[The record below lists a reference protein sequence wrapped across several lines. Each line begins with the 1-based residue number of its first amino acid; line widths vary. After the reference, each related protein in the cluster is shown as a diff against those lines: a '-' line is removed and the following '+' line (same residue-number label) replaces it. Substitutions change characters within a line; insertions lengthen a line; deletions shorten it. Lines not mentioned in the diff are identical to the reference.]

1 MGRDNRVHYLR
12 KQSWA
17 TKSNKF
23 RKVKTPGRR
32 ITIQYTAKK
41 CKGPQEGVTG
51 LLPGPLAGIPH
62 LRPGAFR
69 RLNHNARTVS
79 RPYGGVLSHRTVKD
93 KIVRAFLIEEAKL
106 LKRLMKE
113 KAGKDSKPKKSKKK
127 DAKKDAKKGKKGKK
141 SKK

>member
-1 MGRDNRVHYLR
+1 MISIL
-12 KQSWA
+12 
-17 TKSNKF
+17 
-23 RKVKTPGRR
+23 GRR

-41 CKGPQEGVTG
+41 CKGPQEGVSG

-62 LRPGAFR
+62 ARPGAFR

-106 LKRLMKE
+106 LKRLMAE
-113 KAGKDSKPKKSKKK
+113 KAGQANKTKKDKKDKKKKK
-127 DAKKDAKKGKKGKK
+127 DNKTNKKGKK